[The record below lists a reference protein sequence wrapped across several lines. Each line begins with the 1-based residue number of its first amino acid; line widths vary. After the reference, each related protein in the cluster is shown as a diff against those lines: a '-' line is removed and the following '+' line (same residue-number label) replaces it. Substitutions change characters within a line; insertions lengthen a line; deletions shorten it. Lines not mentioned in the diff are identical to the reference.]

1 MQSAEVIV
9 AALTK
14 IPSIN
19 NKDAESVRVWNL
31 VAVTCKC
38 FVMLLKFICNL
49 VIATKQRVLSTFQ
62 LLKELACCA
71 AGYSFLVWVPFPQ

>member
-1 MQSAEVIV
+1 MQSTEVLV

-19 NKDAESVRVWNL
+19 NKDAESVSLWNL

-49 VIATKQRVLSTFQ
+49 VTAVKQSVLSTFQ
-62 LLKELACCA
+62 FLKEHVCRA
-71 AGYSFLVWVPFPQ
+71 AGYSFLVWVPSPR